1 MNCLRRI
8 YTCRLA
14 VCVRCHDFLNSS
26 PLQAQASGVGDSCM
40 RAASVTHTPRI
51 DRGRNKRGRETMCA
65 GGSVRCC
72 CHVSVPGKVCP
83 ARTLL
88 SWGNVCAITYPG
100 NMCAVTYP
108 EDSCIVTTPGIHVLS
123 RTRGCARCH
132 VPGGRG
138 AESRSQWQRR
148 WGHCLPRDQ
157 THHATWPSTSRR
169 VTKHITPRHTA

>member
-65 GGSVRCC
+65 GGSVRSLRLPCFSTREG
-72 CHVSVPGKVCP
+72 VSSQDPAVLGECMCYHVPG
-83 ARTLL
+83 
-88 SWGNVCAITYPG
+88 
-100 NMCAVTYP
+100 
-108 EDSCIVTTPGIHVLS
+108 EHV
-123 RTRGCARCH
+123 RCH
-132 VPGGRG
+132 VPGGFVHRHDPGNPRAITYPGMCALSRTRG
-138 AESRSQWQRR
+138 T
-148 WGHCLPRDQ
+148 WGGK
-157 THHATWPSTSRR
+157 S
-169 VTKHITPRHTA
+169 